1 MPFLH
6 RLPLQLFT
14 WPLIRGQL
22 IPAALFDAH
31 LSPSTFNYKG
41 AVFVD
46 LRSSPSDV
54 ERLTDFRGVKIL
66 QCHLFGVAIRVLP
79 HITAT
84 FILLPF
90 HSLFVVFCYD
100 KRLKEVLALAFSN
113 KTHNM

>member
-54 ERLTDFRGVKIL
+54 ERLIL
-66 QCHLFGVAIRVLP
+66 EGQN
-79 HITAT
+79 ITVS
-84 FILLPF
+84 
-90 HSLFVVFCYD
+90 SLWC
-100 KRLKEVLALAFSN
+100 AWFSL
-113 KTHNM
+113 